1 MDLALAVKNPISD
14 AIRVPFCHEGA
25 LAPLCLPLDDS
36 LVALVLLAA
45 LICTGVESRPW
56 WAPTFPGGTW
66 ADWGDK
72 GFAKSF
78 LMLQHRPQSFWSC
91 ASSDIHVACG
101 NP

>member
-25 LAPLCLPLDDS
+25 LAPLCLSLDDS

-56 WAPTFPGGTW
+56 
-66 ADWGDK
+66 
-72 GFAKSF
+72 
-78 LMLQHRPQSFWSC
+78 
-91 ASSDIHVACG
+91 
-101 NP
+101 